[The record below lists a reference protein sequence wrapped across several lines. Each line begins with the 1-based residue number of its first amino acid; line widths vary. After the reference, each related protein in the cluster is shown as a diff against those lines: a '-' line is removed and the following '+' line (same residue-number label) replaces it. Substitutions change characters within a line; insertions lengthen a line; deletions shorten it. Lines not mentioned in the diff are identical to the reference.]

1 MPDRSTIFSDKTR
14 ILLNSLSLWHSR
26 LYLRAREFTLCK
38 KHKAI
43 VNLLSNAKSKV
54 ILQIECLTLRLQG
67 YNFNLKYVKS
77 DENVCNYSNQHSD
90 KDLLKFK
97 ELIHHV
103 NFVEDDCTPNNLTID
118 VIRNSPKMINFY
130 FKL

>member
-1 MPDRSTIFSDKTR
+1 MQEAQS
-14 ILLNSLSLWHSR
+14 
-26 LYLRAREFTLCK
+26 YCK
-38 KHKAI
+38 PI
-43 VNLLSNAKSKV
+43 EQR
-54 ILQIECLTLRLQG
+54 QIESNITNRMLDPPLQG

-103 NFVEDDCTPNNLTID
+103 NFVGDDCTPNNLTID